1 MEQRNTSTFQEFI
14 LTGFPGSPEFQIL
27 LFVLFLFSYLLTLTS
42 NIIIILLIW
51 LNSQLHKPMYFFL
64 GNLSF
69 LEMWYITVIE
79 PKMLA
84 NFLTQDKTISFVACM
99 TQLYFFLALACTECV
114 LLAVMAFDRYVAICN
129 PLHYPVILTN
139 RLCFLVAVGSWI
151 SGFAIAVF
159 KVYFISGVDV
169 CRSNVIN
176 HYFCD
181 VSPLL
186 NLSCTDRG
194 KAELVDFIFAMILTV
209 LPLSFIVISY
219 ICIIK
224 SVLRIPTT
232 TGKKKAFSTCASH
245 LTVVIIFY
253 GSTLFIYARP
263 KAIYS
268 FDSNKLVSLSYT
280 TITPLLNPII
290 YCFRSSAMKEA
301 WRRTMCGKR
310 ETS

>member
-1 MEQRNTSTFQEFI
+1 MERRNISAVNEFI
-14 LTGFPGSPEFQIL
+14 LLGFRGSEDFQIL
-27 LFVLFLFSYLLTLTS
+27 LFLIFLFSYLLTLTS
-42 NIIIILLIW
+42 NIIITLLIC
-51 LNSQLHKPMYFFL
+51 LNSQLQKPMYFFL
-64 GNLSF
+64 GNLAF
-69 LEMWYITVIE
+69 LEMCYITVIE

-84 NFLTQDKTISFVACM
+84 NFLTQDKAISFVACM
-99 TQLYFFLALACTECV
+99 TQLYFFIALACTECI

-129 PLHYPVILTN
+129 PLRYTVILTS
-139 RLCFLVAVGSWI
+139 RLCFQAAIGSWI
-151 SGFAIAVF
+151 SGFTIAVV

-169 CRSNVIN
+169 CHSNVIN

-186 NLSCTDRG
+186 NLSCSDKG
-194 KAELVDFIFAMILTV
+194 MAELVDFIFAVLLTV
-209 LPLSFIVISY
+209 FPLNFILISY

-224 SVLRIPTT
+224 SVLGIPTT

-280 TITPLLNPII
+280 IVTPLLNPII

-301 WRRTMCGKR
+301 WTRTMCRKR
-310 ETS
+310 ET

>member
-1 MEQRNTSTFQEFI
+1 MVRRNSTTFKEFI
-14 LTGFPGSPEFQIL
+14 LLGFPVSPDMQIL
-27 LFVLFLFSYLLTLTS
+27 LFVLFLISYLLTLTS
-42 NIIIILLIW
+42 NAIIILLIW

-64 GNLSF
+64 GNLAF
-69 LEMWYITVIE
+69 LEMWYVTVIV

-84 NFLTQDKTISFVACM
+84 NFLAHDKTISFVACM
-99 TQLYFFLALACTECV
+99 TQLYFFLGLACTECV

-129 PLHYPVILTN
+129 PLRYPVIMTSH
-139 RLCFLVAVGSWI
+139 LCLQAAIASWI
-151 SGFAIAVF
+151 SGFTIAVF

-186 NLSCTDRG
+186 NLSCSDKG
-194 KAELVDFIFAMILTV
+194 KAELVDFIFAVIITIFPLIFILT
-209 LPLSFIVISY
+209 SY

-232 TGKKKAFSTCASH
+232 NGKKKAFSTCGSH
-245 LTVVIIFY
+245 LTVVIIFF
-253 GSTLFIYARP
+253 GTTIFIYARP

-280 TITPLLNPII
+280 SITPLLNPII
-290 YCFRSSAMKEA
+290 YCLRSNEMKEA
-301 WRRTMCGKR
+301 WRRTMCNER
-310 ETS
+310 RA